1 MDKVI
6 RGITFKDIDKV
17 AKSTYV
23 DPYRELHTEVLA
35 DLDTGRLYVTEVG
48 GDNYTI
54 SSDPH
59 IVGVGIGKVSV
70 DELIANIED
79 NFDYLEHR
87 EKGLELYFD
96 ENGKEIWL

>member
-17 AKSTYV
+17 AKSTYA

-35 DLDTGRLYVTEVG
+35 DLDTGKMYVCEVG
-48 GDNYTI
+48 RDGYTI

-59 IVGVGIGKVSV
+59 TVRVGIGKVSV

-87 EKGLELYFD
+87 
-96 ENGKEIWL
+96 I